1 MTLQVW
7 HYRLRSAAADWED
20 RGDDLHGASKTISAA
35 DTALLGSRVAG
46 VAETFFTSWGD
57 EIQTLRVRANLHSTD
72 LNDTAN
78 EFGTSDADTVEAMQ
92 RLLSWED
99 RDTTPVQ
106 GGPGLR

>member
-7 HYRLRSAAADWED
+7 NHKLRSAAAERED

-35 DTALLGSRVAG
+35 DTTLLGSRVAG
-46 VAETFFTSWGD
+46 VAKTFLTNWGD
-57 EIQTLRVRANLHSTD
+57 EIESLRVRANLNSSE
-72 LNDTAN
+72 LSDTAS
-78 EFGTSDADTVEAMQ
+78 EFGISDKDTVEAMQ

-106 GGPGLR
+106 PRGLR